1 MVSISS
7 IKRRTKM
14 KIKVSNIKYE
24 IDGLGGFDPELE
36 GKTREEFLSSLPQSM
51 KIDLDNDLYEWG
63 VRYHGS
69 IEQYIKQMINYQT
82 MTIVVGFDFVF
93 LGQSRTFVDEKGLNL
108 LNRMREIIR
117 TTPIEEVA

>member
-1 MVSISS
+1 
-7 IKRRTKM
+7 M

-51 KIDLDNDLYEWG
+51 KIDLDNDLYERG
-63 VRYHGS
+63 IRNHGS